1 MLSTFDGRWAGT
13 YLIAQCA
20 AVSGPGI
27 CSGVGE
33 KAPMDLTLTQTGSG
47 VSGTAHLPGLLAGP
61 SIPVSGTVVNGTLT
75 LTGHVLAS
83 SDRFATETVDVI
95 EWGSTLDPDG
105 RIQGTFRY
113 KTDTTWGLGPR
124 HIIRRSKRGRA
135 PMTHRF

>member
-1 MLSTFDGRWAGT
+1 
-13 YLIAQCA
+13 
-20 AVSGPGI
+20 
-27 CSGVGE
+27 
-33 KAPMDLTLTQTGSG
+33 MDLTLTQTGSG